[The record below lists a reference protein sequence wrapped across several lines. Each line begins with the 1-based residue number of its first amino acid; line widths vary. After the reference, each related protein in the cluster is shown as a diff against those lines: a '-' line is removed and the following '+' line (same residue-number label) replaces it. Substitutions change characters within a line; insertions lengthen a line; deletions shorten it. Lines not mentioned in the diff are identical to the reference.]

1 MVFYFTATG
10 NSLYAARHFSE
21 QPVSIPQIM
30 RGTRRQFADDSIDVI
45 CPVYAGQPPEL
56 VLRFLRESGFQT
68 DYFYMILTYGHDQ
81 SDAPEFT
88 AGLLKQYGIHVDYI
102 GTIKMVDNYLPVFD
116 MEEEMAIDKHVEEQ
130 LTAEKK
136 AVDERRREIPEAT
149 EEGRVLHARV
159 AEMNQKEPAFNNGS
173 QIMVLEDCVGCG
185 VCGQVCPTDNFY
197 IEDGRAKRK
206 SQTCEFCLACVHN
219 CPQKAIGL
227 RMADKNPNARYRNE
241 HVSLKEIMEANGR
254 Q

>member
-30 RGTRRQFADDSIDVI
+30 RGTRRQFADDSIGVI

-88 AGLLKQYGIHVDYI
+88 AGLLKQDGIHVDYI

-149 EEGRVLHARV
+149 EEGR
-159 AEMNQKEPAFNNGS
+159 
-173 QIMVLEDCVGCG
+173 
-185 VCGQVCPTDNFY
+185 
-197 IEDGRAKRK
+197 AKRK